1 MATTGPDLQVTT
13 EAITSPAVIHRIVE
27 ITRVVELLRTE
38 EAIIITITSLVTSP
52 RTETSQ
58 MTVVV

>member
-1 MATTGPDLQVTT
+1 MATIGLDLQVTT
-13 EAITSPAVIHRIVE
+13 EAITSPVVIHRIVE

-52 RTETSQ
+52 ITGTSQ